1 MRNLCWSIFLMG
13 VTTAMETKYYAT
25 STREMAS
32 LVQIEDELIGY
43 MRQYAEELQ
52 LKINTMRV

>member
-1 MRNLCWSIFLMG
+1 
-13 VTTAMETKYYAT
+13 METKYYAT

>member
-1 MRNLCWSIFLMG
+1 MG

-52 LKINTMRV
+52 LKINKMRV